1 MIYLIDDNQNRH
13 RENIGIDFIDKGVF
27 ADVLTSV
34 EKIEK
39 RALSDLS
46 HLDFLNDA
54 DCILLHYT
62 TEDYDFENNLF
73 ISGSRTNAV
82 KIVESIA
89 EEGDKIPLVLFS
101 NGMGEAVVNNDNNV
115 TYIRE
120 INKNVFYSRLYDF
133 VEHYKNR
140 GSIELRILAWGKNFQ
155 SKEVSSL
162 ANLLLGLLTHCKA
175 DDLFDITLFA
185 NRQKEFQRFIELSL
199 VQDDISAIWKSL
211 KNNPITVNELRN
223 KINLINE
230 SFLKYG
236 KNIYPWK

>member
-13 RENIGIDFIDKGVF
+13 RENIGIDFIDKVF

-46 HLDFLNDA
+46 HLEFLNDA

-101 NGMGEAVVNNDNNV
+101 NGWE
-115 TYIRE
+115 
-120 INKNVFYSRLYDF
+120 KP
-133 VEHYKNR
+133 
-140 GSIELRILAWGKNFQ
+140 
-155 SKEVSSL
+155 
-162 ANLLLGLLTHCKA
+162 LLTMKTTLP
-175 DDLFDITLFA
+175 LFG
-185 NRQKEFQRFIELSL
+185 NKQKRFLL
-199 VQDDISAIWKSL
+199 AI
-211 KNNPITVNELRN
+211 VR
-223 KINLINE
+223 
-230 SFLKYG
+230 FC
-236 KNIYPWK
+236 

>member
-1 MIYLIDDNQNRH
+1 M
-13 RENIGIDFIDKGVF
+13 
-27 ADVLTSV
+27 
-34 EKIEK
+34 
-39 RALSDLS
+39 S
-46 HLDFLNDA
+46 HLEFLNDA

-101 NGMGEAVVNNDNNV
+101 NGMGEAVVNNENNI
-115 TYIRE
+115 TFIRG

-140 GSIELRILAWGKNFQ
+140 GSVELRILAWGKNFQ

-185 NRQKEFQRFIELSL
+185 DRQKEFQRFIELSL
-199 VQDDISAIWKSL
+199 VQDDISVIWGKLKKSDNSKRTSQQNKFDNRKFSEIWEKHISL
-211 KNNPITVNELRN
+211 EITMQLQ
-223 KINLINE
+223 
-230 SFLKYG
+230 
-236 KNIYPWK
+236 NIWDLVSKKSQLLQTATIMKSIIG